1 MTPLHKI
8 IELNRK
14 ILSKVDIQ
22 KFIRFGQ
29 ISGFLLR
36 IHQQIIYSQFPQ
48 PLLMPE
54 QLKKLLQERG
64 IEVSE
69 QFLR

>member
-29 ISGFLLR
+29 INGFLLR
-36 IHQQIIYSQFPQ
+36 IHQQIIYSQLPQ